1 MSNKIYIFIDST
13 SSTIF
18 LVVTCNC
25 YYLLLC
31 ICVPNQ
37 PIDSISKLTILC
49 WIWLDYHQLHLYF
62 RLTYM
67 TYVLI
72 PVLVTRM
79 YLLIILNSVKYS
91 VLLLWL
97 KCTCQELTSELHLS
111 VQDLNSS
118 GVCQTYL
125 HQGSLSSS
133 LQDLNR
139 QVVKSDSASFAIPE
153 LQFESPAFSQK
164 GGKS

>member
-1 MSNKIYIFIDST
+1 MYMS
-13 SSTIF
+13 
-18 LVVTCNC
+18 
-25 YYLLLC
+25 
-31 ICVPNQ
+31 
-37 PIDSISKLTILC
+37 
-49 WIWLDYHQLHLYF
+49 
-62 RLTYM
+62 R
-67 TYVLI
+67 
-72 PVLVTRM
+72 
-79 YLLIILNSVKYS
+79 
-91 VLLLWL
+91 
-97 KCTCQELTSELHLS
+97 TSELHLS